1 MTDRIGEQFGV
12 YRLAQKLGEGKT
24 GEVYLGEHLSSKT
37 QVAIRL
43 LPTTRAP
50 EDQERLLAAAQRIA
64 ALNHPHLVRLL
75 DYFIQA
81 DLLVLVL
88 RHTPWA
94 NLLHYHPKGTPLPV
108 ERILPYV
115 QDCAAALQYLHDR
128 GLLHLDVKPE
138 NMLLG
143 PQAEVWLSNVGL
155 GTLLQPRT
163 RGGGPAGFLGT
174 PLYAAP
180 EQFQGE
186 GGPASDQYALAMSV
200 YFWLAG
206 ALPWKGD
213 LAALAAQKRRGPP
226 PLIEQV
232 SRRSRE
238 AEEDRLY
245 TLSPAIEEALDKT
258 KPLWMKKDT
267 PWKDDL
273 NDTGF
278 LNRARSQRPPELT
291 PAVEEVVMRALAPD
305 PADRFESVSAF
316 AEALALASHP
326 PLPSSPPGTRL
337 LVYHDHSAVHRV
349 AWSPNGRQIASVSLG
364 NTVPVWDAT
373 VGRTITT
380 CSLPSSTWATAAAWS
395 PDGRRLVIGS
405 GNGPV
410 EVWAVAP
417 GQRLLTYEGHIGRG
431 HSGFVRAIEWSPD
444 GRLIASGSDDT
455 TAQIWEADTGKLV
468 LTYRGHSH
476 IVGALAWSPDG
487 RRIVSSGDEKTAQ
500 GWDGVIHLWNAQTGA
515 LLLTCR
521 GHRHAVPMLA
531 WSPDGSRFAS
541 AGIDRTVRLW
551 DALTGECL
559 LTYTGHSHMVM
570 SLAWSP
576 DGRRIV
582 SGGSTKGWPPP
593 GWPDAPEGLDRLVQ
607 VWDASTGECLLT
619 YGRHYAHMVGGLAWS
634 PDGTRIAS
642 GAGLNVHIWQAP

>member
-1 MTDRIGEQFGV
+1 MMDRVGV
-12 YRLAQKLGEGKT
+12 QLGAYRLVQKLGEGKT
-24 GEVYLGEHLSSKT
+24 GEVYLGEHTSIKT
-37 QVAIRL
+37 PVAIRL
-43 LPTTRAP
+43 LPTTGAP
-50 EDQERLLAAAQRIA
+50 EERERLLEAARQIA
-64 ALNHPHLVRLL
+64 DLDHPHLLRLL
-75 DYFIQA
+75 DYFIQ
-81 DLLVLVL
+81 DELLVLVL

-115 QDCAAALQYLHDR
+115 QDCAAALHYLHDR

-163 RGGGPAGFLGT
+163 RDGRPAGFLGT

-186 GGPASDQYALAMSV
+186 ASPASDQYALAMSV

-226 PLIEQV
+226 SLREHMA
-232 SRRSRE
+232 RSMPG
-238 AEEDRLY
+238 AEEAAWY
-245 TLSPAIEEALDKT
+245 TPSPEFEKKLREMR
-258 KPLWMKKDT
+258 PSWMNKDI

-273 NDTGF
+273 DDKIFSIRVGPE
-278 LNRARSQRPPELT
+278 QPPELT
-291 PAVEEVVMRALAPD
+291 PAVEEVVLRALAPT
-305 PADRFESVSAF
+305 PIDRFESVSAF
-316 AEALALASHP
+316 AQALARASHP
-326 PLPSSPPGTRL
+326 PLPLSPPGTRL

-349 AWSPNGRQIASVSLG
+349 AWSPNGRQIVSVSLG

-373 VGRTITT
+373 IGRTITT
-380 CSLPSSTWATAAAWS
+380 CSLPSSTWATAVAWS

-417 GQRLLTYEGHIGRG
+417 GQRLLSYAG
-431 HSGFVRAIEWSPD
+431 HSGFVRAIEWSPN
-444 GRLIASGSDDT
+444 GRLIASSSDDK
-455 TAQIWEADTGKLV
+455 TAQVWEVETGKSV
-468 LTYRGHSH
+468 LLYRGHSH
-476 IVGALAWSPDG
+476 MVGALAWSPDG
-487 RRIVSSGDEKTAQ
+487 RRIASAGEEKTAQ
-500 GWDGVIHLWNAQTGA
+500 GWDGVIHVWDAQTGE

-521 GHRHAVPMLA
+521 GHRHAIPMLA
-531 WSPDGSRFAS
+531 WSPDGRRFAS
-541 AGIDRTVRLW
+541 AGVDGIVRLW

-559 LTYTGHSHMVM
+559 LTYTGHTHSVM

-582 SGGSTKGWPPP
+582 SGGSTKGCPRLGGRTPQK
-593 GWPDAPEGLDRLVQ
+593 GLIR
-607 VWDASTGECLLT
+607 WCR
-619 YGRHYAHMVGGLAWS
+619 YGTL
-634 PDGTRIAS
+634 
-642 GAGLNVHIWQAP
+642 